1 MRPGKA
7 QKKTNVLKY
16 KKGLHRLVKLH
27 AKKGLFM
34 DSKQLQTAE
43 GFTFAKGSNVL
54 SRLIFTQY
62 SLVKQPSP
70 FALFTSFLVTHSDLS
85 MFYKVPTSE
94 KQKSQSF
101 TKAWIP

>member
-1 MRPGKA
+1 M
-7 QKKTNVLKY
+7 N
-16 KKGLHRLVKLH
+16 
-27 AKKGLFM
+27 
-34 DSKQLQTAE
+34 SKQLQTAE
-43 GFTFAKGSNVL
+43 GFTFAKGSKVL

-62 SLVKQPSP
+62 SLVNQPSP
-70 FALFTSFLVTHSDLS
+70 FALFASFLVTHSDLS